1 MCNSST
7 LLVKGLFF
15 VDIALVM
22 CSILDQILFSCD
34 LILMIGRIATK
45 MICVLE
51 KINLYTKITVH
62 CHVTGSLLM
71 W

>member
-7 LLVKGLFF
+7 LLLVKALFF
-15 VDIALVM
+15 VDVALVM
-22 CSILDQILFSCD
+22 CSDLDQILFSCD

-51 KINLYTKITVH
+51 KINLYV
-62 CHVTGSLLM
+62 
-71 W
+71 